1 MSCND
6 LFRGINA
13 SNIVLVGKVTC
24 VGQSDG
30 TFGLSGDTNIITPE
44 SSYVI
49 YIGDQWKRNG
59 EIRLNYSLNM
69 NAPETRKLV
78 LDADTQE
85 NFRSIPLLKKTT
97 CSELFKDVDM
107 KNIDITGGVTCIG
120 QEDGTF
126 GISGNMT
133 IEIDTAY
140 NIVLKNN
147 VKYAEITYVF

>member
-1 MSCND
+1 MY
-6 LFRGINA
+6 
-13 SNIVLVGKVTC
+13 VG
-24 VGQSDG
+24 D
-30 TFGLSGDTNIITPE
+30 E
-44 SSYVI
+44 S
-49 YIGDQWKRNG
+49 KRNG
-59 EIRLNYSLNM
+59 EIQINYNVQIDSPN
-69 NAPETRKLV
+69 TRKLI

-97 CSELFKDVDM
+97 CSELFQNIDI

-126 GISGNMT
+126 GTSGNT
-133 IEIDTAY
+133 PIEIDTAY